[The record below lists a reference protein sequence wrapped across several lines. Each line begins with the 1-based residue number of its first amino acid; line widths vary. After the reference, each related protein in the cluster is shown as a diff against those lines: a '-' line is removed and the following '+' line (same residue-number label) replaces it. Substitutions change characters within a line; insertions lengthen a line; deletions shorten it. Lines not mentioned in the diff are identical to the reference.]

1 MRIRPKPDRVI
12 QNAQI
17 ILALLNGGYAHACDR
32 CERPIHV
39 KYASGLC
46 VWCFNGVT
54 EEQRPPMFAS
64 TAVAL
69 ADRHEE
75 TSAPHL
81 EPAPA
86 V

>member
-17 ILALLNGGYAHACDR
+17 ILALLNGGYAHVCDR

-39 KYASGLC
+39 KHASGLC
-46 VWCFNGVT
+46 VWCFNDVA
-54 EEQRPPMFAS
+54 EDQRPPMFAS
-64 TAVAL
+64 TAAAL
-69 ADRHEE
+69 AARREPE
-75 TSAPHL
+75 PAPTL